1 MKKIL
6 VIAGLMLAGL
16 PVAAQDTYENA
27 RMLGSDLNGTAR
39 YVGMGGAMEAL
50 GADIST
56 ISSNPAG
63 IGLFRRSS
71 VSMSLGAISQQ
82 GAKKFDN
89 QNPTML
95 SFDQIGFVY
104 SSQTSSNSYIN
115 FAFNYH
121 KGKNFNQIMSVNN
134 VMATHNGQGAS
145 LGKLAFAKST
155 YRSDN
160 NGGYDLGYNT
170 AENKWMGYRN
180 PQEDR
185 EYGYPFT
192 QWDYLYSNVYNVDD
206 VNDPDGIAIFSEA
219 DDYYF
224 DKAHRGWT
232 ADYDFNLSGNSNNRF
247 FWGLTIGVHD
257 VNYRG
262 YSIYDEMILNSDDQP
277 VGTLQLEDERHI
289 DATGVDVKAGV
300 IFLPIEDSPF
310 RIGLS
315 VATPTWY
322 DVKSKNWTTLYN
334 NTYAGQYQNM
344 LPSGLELWGYN
355 DLSSE
360 DIYEYKYYTPWKFGL
375 SLGHTIGK
383 NLALGASY
391 EYSDYGAASNRVYDG
406 TYNYY
411 DEENTSPDDVMN
423 NHTGKTLKGVSLLK
437 LGAEY
442 KPDPQLAI
450 RLGYNYQ
457 SAAYNENGI
466 RDTRLN
472 SPGTYFSSTADYVNW
487 KATNRLTCGI
497 GYKHDNFAVDLAY
510 QYSMTDGTFYP
521 FQPNVEFNDPV
532 DNVHET
538 NISTPSD
545 IDFKRHQVL
554 LTLTYNF

>member
-104 SSQTSSNSYIN
+104 SSQTSSSSYIN

-170 AENKWMGYRN
+170 IENKWMGYRN

-206 VNDPDGIAIFSEA
+206 VNDPDGISIFSEA

-322 DVKSKNWTTLYN
+322 DVKSKNWTTLNN
-334 NTYAGQYQNM
+334 NTYTGQYQSL
-344 LPSGLELWGYN
+344 LPNGLDLWGYN

-457 SAAYNENGI
+457 SAAYNEDGI

-510 QYSMTDGTFYP
+510 QYSMTNGTFYP
-521 FQPNVEFNDPV
+521 FQPNVQFVDPV
-532 DNVHET
+532 DNVQET
-538 NISTPSD
+538 NVSTPSD